1 MTVDTSQSGGPAN
14 SGQAD
19 GGGSGGQG
27 GVSATLFTQDQVNH
41 FNAQARRGALESFFK
56 QELGLD
62 KIPNAD
68 ELKQTFANA
77 GEFAKIQDGQ
87 KNDVERLTGQL
98 GEANKKAE
106 RVPVLEGEL
115 LRAQIA
121 ADAGLKSR
129 YWKYVEGKTEDE
141 IKASVKAVLDDVGSG
156 EQNPEQGQGSGGRP
170 PEPNPQQGR
179 GGGQSP
185 AKSMAAGA
193 ARYAE
198 KHKKE

>member
-1 MTVDTSQSGGPAN
+1 MH
-14 SGQAD
+14 
-19 GGGSGGQG
+19 
-27 GVSATLFTQDQVNH
+27 ATLFTQDQVNH

-62 KIPNAD
+62 NIPSAD
-68 ELKQTFANA
+68 DLKQTFASA
-77 GEFAKIQDGQ
+77 GEFAKLQDGQ

-98 GEANKKAE
+98 SEANKKAE
-106 RVPVLEGEL
+106 RVPMLEGEL

-141 IKASVKAVLDDVGSG
+141 IKDSVKAVLQDVGG

-185 AKSMAAGA
+185 TKSMAAGA